1 MLVRHGLIRGGS
13 RICGKGGRSGGGISK
28 GGAQGVCALFGPPW
42 RPSLEF
48 QKGGRAPPA
57 PPPPESA
64 SVDFMDFTMGD
75 DKIVPS
81 IMSYSPQGFTYL
93 MKAIKCLH
101 YTEMFLFLSTTVVPR
116 QLRPTHIRALFSMSV
131 WSWHVLWKIHQRTRW
146 D

>member
-1 MLVRHGLIRGGS
+1 MERGG
-13 RICGKGGRSGGGISK
+13 
-28 GGAQGVCALFGPPW
+28 AAAV
-42 RPSLEF
+42 EF
-48 QKGGRAPPA
+48 QKGGRRGCGSLALLEDPLWNFKRGGARPLR
-57 PPPPESA
+57 PPPESA

-81 IMSYSPQGFTYL
+81 IMSYSPQGFNYL

-131 WSWHVLWKIHQRTRW
+131 
-146 D
+146 